1 MFRRL
6 FLTFS
11 FIITLH
17 CFSQQDSIRLKNG
30 IAIPCHILKVTQAV
44 IELEDQLHTQRY
56 IDLYTVRYYIK
67 DGIKTEGKT
76 RVGIVAERVGDTV
89 NVSEELA
96 YMRFCMSKFHAQ
108 YTTGLSITLLGGALA
123 ASSLFLP
130 ENNLLKEE
138 MGIGGVVITIVGLGV
153 SMDAHKWFSR
163 AGWGVSGKGN
173 RMKVVYRFK

>member
-1 MFRRL
+1 MFRSL

-11 FIITLH
+11 LLFALQGH
-17 CFSQQDSIRLKNG
+17 SQQDSIRLKNG
-30 IAIPCHILKVTQAV
+30 IAIPCHILKVSHAA
-44 IELEDQLHTQRY
+44 IELEDYLHQQRF
-56 IDLYTVRYYIK
+56 IDLYTVSYYVK
-67 DGIKTEGKT
+67 DGIKTAGKS

-96 YMRFCMSKFHAQ
+96 YMRFCMQKFHAQ

-138 MGIGGVVITIVGLGV
+138 MGIGGVVITVVGLGV